1 MKALIL
7 LATLKKEGLSN
18 TQVLCEFFTHYL
30 EQEKI
35 NTEMIRLVDQT
46 ILPGTYTDMGPGDK
60 WPLIFNKIKQADIL
74 IFATPVWWGS
84 HSSQMQM
91 VFERLDEVHDE
102 ILEGKTSQ
110 LYGKAGGIII
120 TGDSDGAEHIIAN
133 ISNFYNAL
141 GVGLPPYATLTALW
155 EGHAKGEKKTREE
168 LMEKYKKDYQ
178 STAQKMVKELKQYA
192 AKQKDK
198 IIKE

>member
-7 LATLKKEGLSN
+7 LATLKRESLSN

-30 EQEKI
+30 EQENI
-35 NTEMIRLVDQT
+35 EAEMIRLVDHT
-46 ILPGTYTDMGPGDK
+46 ILPGTYTDMGSGDK

-74 IFATPVWWGS
+74 IFATPVWWGN
-84 HSSQMQM
+84 HSSQMQI

-102 ILEGKTSQ
+102 IMKGKTSQ
-110 LYGKAGGIII
+110 LYGKAGGIIV
-120 TGDSDGAEHIIAN
+120 TGGSDGAEHIIAN
-133 ISNFYNAL
+133 ISNFYNAM
-141 GVGLPPYATLTALW
+141 GVGLPPYATLTVLW

-168 LMEKYKKDYQ
+168 LMEKYTKEYE

-192 AKQKDK
+192 ENTKA
-198 IIKE
+198 